1 MTLRMGLGAA
11 AAVLVL
17 AGASLNANG
26 RQTAALA
33 VAAVS
38 GILAVAAGIC
48 YRRWRYA
55 VPLGALAV
63 VLSLVIAQFNPHQGD
78 LLLQLAGLVLLG
90 VGGAVGA
97 IAYHRFWQ
105 ALQRQ
110 THAVAA
116 LHQHLEQKH
125 RAFLAATS
133 DLDGADRPEDIAGIT
148 ANIAS
153 HVGADLACC
162 YLTSADGRRY
172 VPQPPG
178 VSIERLRPQA
188 VNLPHENAGPLLS
201 AIAGRLCYSR

>member
-26 RQTAALA
+26 RETAALA

-63 VLSLVIAQFNPHQGD
+63 VLSLVIAQFNPLQGD

-90 VGGAVGA
+90 IGGAVGA
-97 IAYHRFWQ
+97 VAYHRF
-105 ALQRQ
+105 
-110 THAVAA
+110 V
-116 LHQHLEQKH
+116 
-125 RAFLAATS
+125 
-133 DLDGADRPEDIAGIT
+133 
-148 ANIAS
+148 
-153 HVGADLACC
+153 
-162 YLTSADGRRY
+162 
-172 VPQPPG
+172 
-178 VSIERLRPQA
+178 
-188 VNLPHENAGPLLS
+188 
-201 AIAGRLCYSR
+201 